1 MLGLGTI
8 INTGAIIIGGLFGV
22 VFKKAINENL
32 KKSLIIVLGVSVILI
47 GTQGVLEKMQL
58 LVSDNLLLSGG
69 ALIMVLCLVIGTV
82 IGEIINID
90 RQFEKFGEWLKKKT
104 KSDNDD
110 GFMNGFLTATFTV
123 CIGAMTVIGSIN
135 DGIDGDYRLL
145 LVKSVLDFVFVM
157 VMASTLGKG
166 SIFSAIPVFV
176 IQYSITLL
184 SYVVGNVMSPNA
196 INYLSLVGN
205 ALICCV
211 GINLLFDR
219 KIRVSNMLPSILFAI
234 ACGYL
239 V

>member
-8 INTGAIIIGGLFGV
+8 INTGAIIIGGLFGI
-22 VFKKAINENL
+22 VFKKTINENL
-32 KKSLIIVLGVSVILI
+32 KKSLIIILGVSVILI

-82 IGEIINID
+82 VGEIINID
-90 RQFEKFGEWLKKKT
+90 RQFERFGAWLKKKT
-104 KSDNDD
+104 KSENDD
-110 GFMNGFLTATFTV
+110 GFMDGFLTATFTV

-166 SIFSAIPVFV
+166 SIFSAIPAFV

-184 SYVVGNVMSPNA
+184 AYMVGDIMTTQA

-205 ALICCV
+205 VLICCV

-219 KIRVSNMLPSILFAI
+219 KIRVSNMLPSIFLAI
-234 ACGYL
+234 ACGYI